1 MIKYKNCNVYK
12 YIKCN
17 PFEMN
22 INESFRKKK
31 NYYIELPL
39 WWKIFVEISQKLLD
53 YHSIW
58 NMQRSRI
65 ER

>member
-1 MIKYKNCNVYK
+1 MNVNK
-12 YIKCN
+12 SFI
-17 PFEMN
+17 
-22 INESFRKKK
+22 IFRKKK
-31 NYYIELPL
+31 KLLYIELPL
-39 WWKIFVEISQKLLD
+39 WWKIFVEIFQKLLD

>member
-1 MIKYKNCNVYK
+1 MNV
-12 YIKCN
+12 
-17 PFEMN
+17 
-22 INESFRKKK
+22 NESFIIFRKKK

-39 WWKIFVEISQKLLD
+39 WWKIFVEIFQKLLD